1 VIVKNKEVTQT
12 ERLKWRNLMDRLKR
26 IQWLKE
32 RHQQLHRECE
42 ESPSKDLKKEKLLI
56 KDEIERL
63 QYNPDEH
70 QGGVENFR

>member
-1 VIVKNKEVTQT
+1 MN
-12 ERLKWRNLMDRLKR
+12 RLKR

-32 RHQQLHRECE
+32 KHQKLHKECTIN
-42 ESPSKDLKKEKLLI
+42 PSKELKKQKLLI

-70 QGGVENFR
+70 QGGVESFG

>member
-1 VIVKNKEVTQT
+1 
-12 ERLKWRNLMDRLKR
+12 MDRLKR

-32 RHQQLHRECE
+32 RHKQLHMECE
-42 ESPSKDLKKEKLLI
+42 QSPSKDLKKEKLLI

-70 QGGVENFR
+70 QGGVENFG

>member
-1 VIVKNKEVTQT
+1 
-12 ERLKWRNLMDRLKR
+12 MDKHKR

-32 RHQQLHRECE
+32 KHQQLHRECE
-42 ESPSKDLKKEKLLI
+42 ATPSKDLKKQKLLI

-70 QGGVENFR
+70 QGGVESFG

>member
-1 VIVKNKEVTQT
+1 MN
-12 ERLKWRNLMDRLKR
+12 RLER

-42 ESPSKDLKKEKLLI
+42 ETPSKDLNKEKLLI

-70 QGGVENFR
+70 QGGVESFR

>member
-1 VIVKNKEVTQT
+1 
-12 ERLKWRNLMDRLKR
+12 MDKHKR

-32 RHQQLHRECE
+32 KHRKLHRECE
-42 ESPSKDLKKEKLLI
+42 ANPSKDLKKEKLLI

-70 QGGVENFR
+70 QGGVESFG

>member
-1 VIVKNKEVTQT
+1 MNKLE
-12 ERLKWRNLMDRLKR
+12 R

-42 ESPSKDLKKEKLLI
+42 ETPSKDLKKEKLLI

>member
-1 VIVKNKEVTQT
+1 MIVKNKEVTQT